1 MKFYFKWKT
10 NGKANNSEELSK
22 FEVFLVHITQKEGEF
37 AKASVKVNIQDNIF
51 VYKGASIIL
60 ESGNTKRE
68 IFKGVVI
75 NVPVNSRNDLVTIEM
90 VARPEKYCE
99 LIEKISDKKS
109 EQKYCNPLFKTTSKE
124 TKTLESR
131 AALYYADKVSGKI
144 CTSDIVRGKK
154 IYDLSGKYM
163 PNSFTAKYVL
173 EPLDGVDLTVKA
185 VWRVENVEMYD
196 IYHDI
201 SAGFDGY
208 TLTAEDFK
216 RKFNALVSRMK
227 NTVNYTV
234 LSSNIREVSSDNIF
248 KKIGP
253 YKAVMK
259 KSKLHGEL
267 LVERVSYINRE
278 EVFHIRINN
287 EHQSN
292 KSGKVK
298 KLEFNIE
305 PEQNTQET
313 EKLDSFF
320 MTKDGRE
327 AVTHAIDRACA
338 YLKFSSRA
346 IYVSFKAPIEDS
358 SEITTNDSVTFTHK
372 LFGGSP
378 VIGKVVKT
386 ELFACAKE
394 KYNKITL
401 AVSVGVSDKEKLGE
415 VNFDDLEPKY
425 ISNIEKSNNKIY
437 EEIQILNTWGDQAS
451 SVLSKEF
458 NSIEDFNN
466 EISKAKTE
474 LYLKLQNPR
483 SKIVIESA
491 IEAPD
496 ITFSS
501 FKGVDISS

>member
-10 NGKANNSEELSK
+10 KSKANNLEESAK
-22 FEVFLVHITQKEGEF
+22 FEVFVVHITQKEGEF
-37 AKASVKVNIQDNIF
+37 AKASVKVNIKDNIF
-51 VYKGASIIL
+51 SCKSASIIL
-60 ESGNTKRE
+60 EARGIKQE

-75 NVPVNSRNDLVTIEM
+75 NVPVNSQNNLVTIEL
-90 VARPEKYCE
+90 VARPEKYYE
-99 LIEKISDKKS
+99 LIEKISDKRS
-109 EQKYCNPLFKTTSKE
+109 ERKYCNPLFHATSKE

-131 AALYYADKVSGKI
+131 AALYYVDKVSGKI
-144 CTSDIVRGKK
+144 CASDIVHGDKV
-154 IYDLSGKYM
+154 YDLSGKYF
-163 PNSFTAKYVL
+163 PKSFSAKYVL
-173 EPLDGVDLTVKA
+173 EPLDGVDLTIKA
-185 VWRVENVEMYD
+185 GWRVEDAEMYD

-201 SAGFDGY
+201 AAGFDGY

-216 RKFNALVSRMK
+216 RKFNALVSRIK

-259 KSKLHGEL
+259 KSKLQGEL

-305 PEQNTQET
+305 PDQNMQGT

-320 MTKDGRE
+320 MTKSGRE
-327 AVTHAIDRACA
+327 AVKHALDRAA
-338 YLKFSSRA
+338 AHLKFSSRA
-346 IYVSFKAPIEDS
+346 IYVSFRVPVEDAVG
-358 SEITTNDSVTFTHK
+358 ITTNDSVTFTHK
-372 LFGGSP
+372 LFGVSP

-394 KYNKITL
+394 KYNKIAL
-401 AVSVGVSDKEKLGE
+401 AVSIGVSDEEKLGG

-425 ISNIEKSNNKIY
+425 LSNTEKSNNKIY
-437 EEIQILNTWGDQAS
+437 EEIQILNTWVDQAS
-451 SVLSKEF
+451 SVLNKEF

-474 LYLKLQNPR
+474 LYLKLKNPR